1 MHTCSGRRG
10 GHVPQPGLECLQSM
24 IDVDVD
30 VDTEASPAQSE
41 DDDTADVFFAV
52 RCAREP
58 RCRDDS

>member
-1 MHTCSGRRG
+1 
-10 GHVPQPGLECLQSM
+10 M